1 MHGTK
6 LAPWGLRLQNT
17 LGAGKLL
24 VLSAV
29 AISGLL
35 CLTGVPGFQV
45 REGYEVPDSFSSW
58 EKLWEGSSG
67 RGSNAFVT
75 GMYGVIWS
83 FIGYSNAN
91 YALSEIRDPVRTIK
105 RAAPLAMCAVTAV
118 YLLINVAY
126 FAAVSKADILGSK
139 RIIAWVP
146 FSVYSFIKSSFV
158 PVTERSS
165 FEICLDQPRKRF

>member
-6 LAPWGLRLQNT
+6 LAPWGVRLQNT

-24 VLSAV
+24 VLSAI

-35 CLTGVPGFQV
+35 CLAGVPGFQV

-75 GMYGVIWS
+75 GLFGVTWS
-83 FIGYSNAN
+83 FIGYANAN

-105 RAAPLAMCAVTAV
+105 RAIPLAMCAVTSV

-126 FAAVSKADILGSK
+126 FAAVSKADIIGSK
-139 RIIAWVP
+139 RIIA
-146 FSVYSFIKSSFV
+146 
-158 PVTERSS
+158 
-165 FEICLDQPRKRF
+165 